1 MKFALIAL
9 VATVAA
15 EQKTLALGGVAPSPA
30 DAKTIE
36 PTKTDPKAKKSGV
49 TTESWT
55 KTNKNGTT
63 SFDATFDKENKT
75 MSSQMRKTWED
86 YFMYAFKSKG
96 MPEKDADGV
105 VYPSC
110 ATAQECNEGG
120 KKSQCCV
127 NTVLHHKATG
137 TKDINYRCMTKAVI
151 DSNVDMKLGDFEVKM
166 NCVGSGAQ
174 SLTLGVAAVLVAASL
189 Y

>member
-15 EQKTLALGGVAPSPA
+15 ETKTLALGGAAPSPA
-30 DAKTIE
+30 DAKTVD
-36 PTKTDPKAKKSGV
+36 PVKTDPKAEKSGV
-49 TTESWT
+49 S
-55 KTNKNGTT
+55 TT
-63 SFDATFDKENKT
+63 SYTTTKDGVTTTFNGTFDKENKT

-96 MPEKDADGV
+96 MPEKNANGLV
-105 VYPSC
+105 LPSC
-110 ATAQECNEGG
+110 STAQECNEGG
-120 KKSQCCV
+120 KKSMCCV
-127 NTVLHHKATG
+127 NTILHHKATG

-151 DSNVDMKLGDFEVKM
+151 DSNVDMKLGDFEVVM